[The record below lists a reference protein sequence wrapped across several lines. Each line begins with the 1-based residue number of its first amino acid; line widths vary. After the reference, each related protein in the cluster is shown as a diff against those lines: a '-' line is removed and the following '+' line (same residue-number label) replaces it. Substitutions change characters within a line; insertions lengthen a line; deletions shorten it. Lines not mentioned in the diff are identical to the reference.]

1 VDLELLRSFQE
12 VARRGSITAAAR
24 SLGMSQ
30 PTLTVAMQRLERE
43 LGTTLLHRG
52 RSGVA
57 LTETGVALLRDAEE
71 ILAMVSRTEQR
82 IRGLEEEETGRF
94 VVGCHE
100 SLAAYFL
107 PSFMRGFLVEVPAV
121 ELTLWNGSS
130 AAVRD
135 AVVGREV
142 QFGVVVNPSP
152 HPDLVLVQ
160 MFDDA
165 MDFFTA
171 EAPARTLAAA
181 QDRIR
186 SGPLVHAKRV
196 AESRALMTEL
206 ESAGVIAEREL
217 ACGDFELVKTLVLE
231 GIGIGILPRRV
242 AAYGAG
248 GALVRLHP
256 QLPHFEDSIHLVY
269 RGDLH
274 KTRGAMRLKDALVA
288 HGRALRSAPRSTPA
302 RKSQPPSR
310 RAT

>member
-1 VDLELLRSFQE
+1 
-12 VARRGSITAAAR
+12 
-24 SLGMSQ
+24 MSQ
-30 PTLTVAMQRLERE
+30 PTLTVAMQRLERD

-57 LTETGVALLRDAEE
+57 LTETGLSLARDIDE

-107 PSFMRGFLVEVPAV
+107 PSFMRSFLVDSPSV

-152 HPDLVLVQ
+152 HPDLVLIQ

-171 EAPARTLAAA
+171 EAPARTLVAAHE
-181 QDRIR
+181 RIR
-186 SGPLVHAKRV
+186 RGPLVHAKRV
-196 AESRALMTEL
+196 AESRALITEL
-206 ESAGVIAEREL
+206 EGEGVVAGREL

-248 GALVRLHP
+248 EDLVRLHP
-256 QLPHFEDSIHLVY
+256 QLPHFDDSIYLVY

-274 KTRGAMRLKDALVA
+274 KTRGAMRLKEALVA
-288 HGRALRSAPRSTPA
+288 HGKALRSAPRSSSG
-302 RKSQPPSR
+302 RKSGPASGPASSR
-310 RAT
+310 RAP